1 MEDVLEVYER
11 PPDEQAPLVCFD
23 EFCKQ
28 LLDEERCSLPCRPG
42 VERKQDSEYIRK
54 GSISGFMIALP
65 HLGRREV
72 FVSESGRR
80 TGRDFAKALRYL
92 AEELLTESP
101 RIILVM
107 DNLNTHHLH
116 WLYEVYPPEQAAQ
129 IARRFEIH
137 YTPKH
142 GSWLNMAEIEIG
154 LLVRH
159 GLKERIGCAE
169 DFRKEVQA
177 YVVRKNTNPTPIN
190 WQFTDK
196 EARIKLQHLYPS
208 I

>member
-1 MEDVLEVYER
+1 MEGILEVYER
-11 PPDEQAPLVCFD
+11 PPTPEAPLVCLD

-28 LLDEERCSLPCRPG
+28 LLDEERPTITCSPG
-42 VERKQDSEYIRK
+42 QERRQDSEYIRK
-54 GSISGFMIALP
+54 GSVSGFMIALP
-65 HLGRREV
+65 HLGKREV

-80 TGRDFAKALRYL
+80 TGQDFAKALGYL
-92 AEELLTESP
+92 AEELLADAP
-101 RIILVM
+101 RIVLVM

-116 WLYEVYPPEQAAQ
+116 WLYEIYPPERAAK

-159 GLKERIGCAE
+159 GLRERISSPE
-169 DFRKEVQA
+169 EFREQIQA
-177 YVVRKNTNPTPIN
+177 YVKRKNASPNPIN

-196 EARIKLQHLYPS
+196 KARIRLQHLYPA